1 MSDEIWNMYVSLTDI
16 THKDNV
22 SAERHDDKKHNYV
35 IKSRQKRLT
44 SYKMNQTEIMKVNVK
59 KLERR
64 YLEVSIIIDKAQH
77 EKLGEFSTEI

>member
-1 MSDEIWNMYVSLTDI
+1 
-16 THKDNV
+16 
-22 SAERHDDKKHNYV
+22 
-35 IKSRQKRLT
+35 
-44 SYKMNQTEIMKVNVK
+44 MNQTEIMKVNVK